1 MTARPTRGRG
11 QHAGLSTHAILRS
24 AIRLADREGLGALS
38 MRRLGTE
45 LGVEAMALYH
55 HFPSKDALLD
65 AVVGELVTEATAA
78 QPPGDDW
85 QAALRG
91 YGLAFHA
98 SLTAH
103 PQLVPLVL
111 TRPAVTSGNLRVV
124 ESLVGSISAAGF
136 APERALDMVYAVG
149 RLAFVHAALSTG
161 TDEATFVRGDPTDRL
176 GAISPE
182 DYPHL
187 AAAAQAS
194 IGRPLTYRLEFALD
208 ALIAGFAQLQHR
220 P

>member
-1 MTARPTRGRG
+1 MTDRQSRGRG
-11 QHAGLSTHAILRS
+11 QHAGLTSRAIVKS

-55 HFPSKDALLD
+55 HFPNKDALLD
-65 AVVGELVTEATAA
+65 AVVGEIVAEATAA
-78 QPPGDDW
+78 DPQDGDW
-85 QAALRG
+85 RAALRG
-91 YGLAFHA
+91 YGLAFFA

-103 PQLVPLVL
+103 PHLVPLIL
-111 TRPAVTSGNLRVV
+111 SRPAVTSGNLAVV
-124 ESLVGSISAAGF
+124 EKLVASICEAGF
-136 APERALDMVYAVG
+136 APEQALDMVYAVG
-149 RLAFVHAALSTG
+149 RLTLVHAALSTG
-161 TDEATFVRGDPTDRL
+161 TDESTFLRGDPTDRL
-176 GAISPE
+176 GAVPA
-182 DYPHL
+182 DAYPHL

-208 ALIAGFAQLQHR
+208 ALVAGFGQLQGR